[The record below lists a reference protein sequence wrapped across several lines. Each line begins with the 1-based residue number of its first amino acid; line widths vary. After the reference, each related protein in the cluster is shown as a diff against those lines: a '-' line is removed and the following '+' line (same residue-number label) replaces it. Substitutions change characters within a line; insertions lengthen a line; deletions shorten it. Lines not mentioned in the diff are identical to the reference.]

1 MAPFPDQDPLI
12 NRTGMKRHA
21 TPMHGHCQLS
31 RRSTEAEWGLEDG
44 MVRVKSPQNLGAAV
58 VFIGLALIGLIF
70 GRDLAFGSTAKMGPG
85 FFPTILSLLVLGIG
99 LLNVAKAFT
108 ITGEPIEKP
117 HWRPITFI
125 CLAMM
130 AFGFAVPYI
139 GLAFSAALLTFLAA
153 GARRD
158 TRWGETVFLAFFLA
172 IFSVLLF
179 VYALGQSMPAWWGA

>member
-1 MAPFPDQDPLI
+1 
-12 NRTGMKRHA
+12 
-21 TPMHGHCQLS
+21 
-31 RRSTEAEWGLEDG
+31 

-58 VFIGLALIGLIF
+58 IFIGLALIGLIF

-99 LLNVAKAFT
+99 LLNVAMAFT

-117 HWRPITFI
+117 HWRPITFV

-130 AFGFAVPYI
+130 AFGFAVQYI

-153 GARRD
+153 GARKD
-158 TRWGETVFLAFFLA
+158 TRWGETVFLALFLA

-179 VYALGQSMPAWWGA
+179 VYGLGQSMPAWWGA